1 MSTQTTEP
9 MRELD
14 SRVSDG
20 LHVQLLWGQHDGRLA
35 VAVTDMK
42 TGVAFSVDVP
52 DGVRSLDVFHH
63 PFAYAT

>member
-1 MSTQTTEP
+1 MSTQTTEA

-14 SRVSDG
+14 SRVNDG

-35 VAVTDMK
+35 VSVTDMK

-52 DGVRSLDVFHH
+52 DGARSLDVFHH
-63 PFAYAT
+63 PFAYAA